1 MNVCQSMFSLGLHI
15 GQSRLLN
22 SPYGFKITDFSSSV
36 LKFIYSKLKALSSK
50 AVTLRIS
57 QN

>member
-1 MNVCQSMFSLGLHI
+1 MFSLGLHI

-22 SPYGFKITDFSSSV
+22 SLYGFKITDCSLSV
-36 LKFIYSKLKALSSK
+36 LKFINNTPKTLSSK